1 MKKKILLFLF
11 LFFSCSQEHLILL
24 RNIKKVDFDLM
35 KQILKDIG
43 ALTNGEEKNELISE
57 DEADKQSLPIEKRI
71 ETENKIVRIKNNNI
85 FTIKVP
91 YKDGFVVLKS
101 IEGDTIFNSNDSK
114 IEEGIFL
121 FTSGKKDSR
130 IRFDIVDLG
139 GELKKRV
146 NYYINIILETNIVEK
161 KEEVVKKE
169 KKIEVTNEVTNEK
182 PSNLGI
188 KGIIENIKNNLPY
201 AEAVKEYE
209 NLINSPDIS
218 EEEKDLVRY
227 NLTELLLRRNNYE
240 KADKVISEIK
250 NEGRRLY
257 YRGSLSIARKR
268 EKEGYIYFR
277 DALSKA
283 DNDTKKLVISGLLEL
298 LKKSKIA
305 TLDEIDDLEKNIA
318 KFKNDKNFYADS
330 MISLAEVYVYFE
342 KVYKSEEILKSII
355 EGEYSEQIK
364 RKARGVYKDLR
375 EGFIEYR

>member
-1 MKKKILLFLF
+1 MKKGILLFLF

-57 DEADKQSLPIEKRI
+57 DEADKQPLPIEKRI

-121 FTSGKKDSR
+121 FTSGRKDSR

-139 GELKKRV
+139 GEIKKRV
-146 NYYINIILETNIVEK
+146 NYYINIILETNVVEK
-161 KEEVVKKE
+161 KEEIVKKE

-209 NLINSPDIS
+209 NLINSTDIS
-218 EEEKDLVRY
+218 EEEKDLVRF
-227 NLTELLLRRNNYE
+227 NLIELLLRRNNYE

-257 YRGSLSIARKR
+257 YRGLLSIARKR

-277 DALSKA
+277 DGLSKA

-298 LKKSKIA
+298 LKKTKIA

-355 EGEYSEQIK
+355 EGEYSEQVK